1 MSRPLQWGH
10 EANLLRL
17 KIKEPKIAATCQII
31 NGVPVTGMII
41 EMPQYN
47 LDDLLC
53 QILED
58 YGEEAIIKR
67 IKEL

>member
-1 MSRPLQWGH
+1 MSRPLHFGH
-10 EANLLRL
+10 DANLLRL
-17 KIKEPKIAATCQII
+17 KIENPTIKPFAIVD
-31 NGVPVTGMII
+31 NGCVRHGMIL

>member
-1 MSRPLQWGH
+1 MSRPLSFGH
-10 EANLLRL
+10 DANLLRL
-17 KIKEPKIAATCQII
+17 KVSDPTIKPFADVN
-31 NGVPVTGMII
+31 NGCVRSGMII

-47 LDDLLC
+47 LDDVLC

>member
-1 MSRPLQWGH
+1 MSRPLTYGH
-10 EANLLRL
+10 DANLLRL
-17 KIKEPKIAATCQII
+17 KIENPTIKPFATMDSGC
-31 NGVPVTGMII
+31 VRHGMII

>member
-1 MSRPLQWGH
+1 MSRPLRVGH
-10 EANLLRL
+10 DANLLRL
-17 KIKEPKIAATCQII
+17 KIENPTIKPFATVI
-31 NGVPVTGMII
+31 NGSVICGMII

-58 YGEEAIIKR
+58 YGEETIIKR